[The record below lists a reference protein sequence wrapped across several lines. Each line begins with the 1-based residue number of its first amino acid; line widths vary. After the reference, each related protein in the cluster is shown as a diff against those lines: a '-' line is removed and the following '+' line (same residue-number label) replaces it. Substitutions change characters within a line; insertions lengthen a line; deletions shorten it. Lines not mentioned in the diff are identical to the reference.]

1 MLPNNNRYTNVKGL
15 YGFKKH
21 GFMRS
26 LTINISTFSKL
37 TLFENVYTFNY
48 IYIYIAISKKVVH
61 QKHKTL
67 NSKRAR
73 EDG

>member
-1 MLPNNNRYTNVKGL
+1 
-15 YGFKKH
+15 
-21 GFMRS
+21 MRS